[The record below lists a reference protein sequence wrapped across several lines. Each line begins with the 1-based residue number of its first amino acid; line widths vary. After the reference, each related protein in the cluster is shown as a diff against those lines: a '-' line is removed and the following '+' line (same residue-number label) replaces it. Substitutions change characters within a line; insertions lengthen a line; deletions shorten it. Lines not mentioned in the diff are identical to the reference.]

1 MVRAILRSLL
11 AGCCIAVLVSGCESG
26 PLIDAV
32 PSQIGGLPAG
42 APERPATPYKFPAV
56 HDMPPPRGTDPLT
69 DEQQY
74 KLNQELQK
82 VRDRQER
89 LDTTKKASTGT
100 KKQATGAK

>member
-1 MVRAILRSLL
+1 M
-11 AGCCIAVLVSGCESG
+11 AVLLSGCESG

-42 APERPATPYKFPAV
+42 TPERPATPYNYPAV

-74 KLNQELQK
+74 QLHQELQK
-82 VRDRQER
+82 VRDRQEK
-89 LDTTKKASTGT
+89 LESAKKASTGA
-100 KKQATGAK
+100 KKQAAGAK